1 MQSHSNATAISET
14 PQETSGFDVFDLP
27 HALARSLAH
36 MKYAQPTPIQIQ
48 AVPAVLKNKDILA
61 SAQTGTGK
69 TGAFVIPIL
78 AKLMND
84 PHQNAL
90 IMAPTRELAAQ
101 ILQVV
106 RQMAHGHSAISA
118 ALLIGG
124 ESMGKQRA
132 QVSAKPRLIIGTP
145 GRMNDHLRSNPRM
158 YMKTTMLVLDEAD
171 RMLDMGFAPQI
182 KDIIETTN
190 PQRQTLMFSATF
202 PPNIVKFAQ
211 QYLRDPVRITIEP
224 ERTSAA
230 LIKHEELHTS
240 EGARYGELL
249 KQLEARTGSVIIFI
263 KTKHG
268 ADRMAKRL
276 LEAKLSVDVIH
287 GGLNQRQR
295 DRAIAGFRNGKTRIM
310 VATDVAARGLDVP
323 HIEHVINYDLP
334 QVPEDY
340 VHRIGRTG
348 RNGKEGVALSFIMP
362 SEMGK
367 WRAIQRILNP
377 NATRSEN
384 EKRPNRSANSA
395 PGRDRPRQK
404 SYFKP
409 RIDAIDLEGDAPAQ
423 PRRDSRPSGNP
434 RFEQRRDRPRDDR
447 PRDDRPREDRQGR
460 PWANKPARTE
470 HGPRDEAQPDMPRSN
485 ERPRFDKPR
494 SDKPW
499 SNRGPRPA
507 TQGDDRRQARPRFEK
522 SDFQKPRF
530 DKPRGEGNFRPREDG
545 EPNGNL
551 RERET
556 HDPKGIRSEDRR
568 PQKPHGSKPFAKKPF
583 GKKKFFGNKSR
594 FDRKD

>member
-1 MQSHSNATAISET
+1 MQPHSNTQPMPEKL
-14 PQETSGFDVFDLP
+14 PETSGFDAFPLP
-27 HALARSLAH
+27 HALARSLQH
-36 MKYAQPTPIQIQ
+36 MKYTQPTPIQMQ
-48 AVPAVLKNKDILA
+48 AIPAVLKNKDILG

-90 IMAPTRELAAQ
+90 VMAPTRELAAQ

-106 RQMAHGHSAISA
+106 RQMSHGHSAITT

-124 ESMGKQRA
+124 EGMGKQRA
-132 QVSAKPRLIIGTP
+132 QIAAKPRFIIGTP
-145 GRMNDHLRSNPRM
+145 GRMNDHLRDNPRM

-211 QYLRDPVRITIEP
+211 QYLRDPIRITIEP

-240 EGARYGELL
+240 EGARYTELV
-249 KQLEARTGSVIIFI
+249 KQLQDREGSIIVFI

-276 LEAKLSVDVIH
+276 HEQAKLSVDAIH

-310 VATDVAARGLDVP
+310 IATDVAARGLDVP

-377 NATRSEN
+377 NTQRSEN
-384 EKRPNRSANSA
+384 EKRPN
-395 PGRDRPRQK
+395 K
-404 SYFKP
+404 FKP
-409 RIDAIDLEGDAPAQ
+409 
-423 PRRDSRPSGNP
+423 N
-434 RFEQRRDRPRDDR
+434 DRVHQNKPRDDFR
-447 PRDDRPREDRQGR
+447 GR
-460 PWANKPARTE
+460 KNHKADAGARFRVNLDETDFAESPSAPMPARKPF
-470 HGPRDEAQPDMPRSN
+470 GDKPRFDKN
-485 ERPRFDKPR
+485 KRFDKPR
-494 SDKPW
+494 FD
-499 SNRGPRPA
+499 
-507 TQGDDRRQARPRFEK
+507 
-522 SDFQKPRF
+522 KPRF
-530 DKPRGEGNFRPREDG
+530 DKPRGEGNAQPRAER
-545 EPNGNL
+545 EANGNT

-556 HDPKGIRSEDRR
+556 HDPNGIRSDRSDR
-568 PQKPHGSKPFAKKPF
+568 PQRHGTGKPF
-583 GKKKFFGNKSR
+583 GKKPFGQKKFFGKKQR
-594 FDRKD
+594 FERKA